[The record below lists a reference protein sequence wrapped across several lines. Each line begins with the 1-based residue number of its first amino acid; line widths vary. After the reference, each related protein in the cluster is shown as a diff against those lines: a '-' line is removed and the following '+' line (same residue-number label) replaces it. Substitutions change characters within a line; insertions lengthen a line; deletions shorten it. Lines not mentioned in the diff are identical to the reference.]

1 MPKYQVEEFYGE
13 RLVASQTVEDEN
25 PMKAAERAVGD
36 AMSPR
41 ALQKHWFRVVD
52 ERLGSVHEFSLAE
65 TGDPKD
71 FAK

>member
-1 MPKYQVEEFYGE
+1 MPTYQVEEFCGE
-13 RLVASQTVEDEN
+13 RLVASQTVDDDN
-25 PMKAAERAVGD
+25 PMNAAERVAGGPI
-36 AMSPR
+36 SPR

-65 TGDPKD
+65 TGEPKD